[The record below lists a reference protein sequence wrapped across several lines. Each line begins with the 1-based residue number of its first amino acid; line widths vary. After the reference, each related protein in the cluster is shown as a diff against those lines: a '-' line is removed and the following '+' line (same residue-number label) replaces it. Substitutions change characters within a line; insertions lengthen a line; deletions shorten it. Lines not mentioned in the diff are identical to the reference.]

1 MTNKNDDRR
10 FLEAQLQWVKQQD
23 ALLEQ
28 IESKLYEMKHI
39 AEKVASNNELMPEN
53 EKHRL
58 NEKFTHLMIKVTELE
73 NQLHTSFN

>member
-1 MTNKNDDRR
+1 MSNEIDDRK
-10 FLEAQLQWVKQQD
+10 FLEAQLQWVKQRD

-39 AEKVASNNELMPEN
+39 AEQVASNNELMPEN
-53 EKHRL
+53 EKRRL
-58 NEKFTHLMIKVTELE
+58 NEKFTHLKIKVTELE